1 MPIESAAP
9 QQTDCSVTWIHDPNV
24 RKRASPLVEH
34 AMDIAEFEDLIDRLG
49 DDPSRWPD
57 DQRREAERL
66 VATSTEAQR
75 LIADAKAVREA
86 LAAPP
91 VRAPAGLADRIVAA
105 ARQAPVGPQGSPEG
119 EPGQPAATKV
129 FAR

>member
-1 MPIESAAP
+1 
-9 QQTDCSVTWIHDPNV
+9 
-24 RKRASPLVEH
+24 
-34 AMDIAEFEDLIDRLG
+34 MDIAEFEDLIDRLG
-49 DDPSRWPD
+49 EDPSRWPD

-75 LIADAKAVREA
+75 LLADAKAAREA

-91 VRAPAGLADRIVAA
+91 IRAPAGLADRIVAA
-105 ARQAPVGPQGSPEG
+105 ARQTPVEPQGSPES
-119 EPGQPAATKV
+119 EADQPAAAKV

>member
-1 MPIESAAP
+1 MRRRANPLIER
-9 QQTDCSVTWIHDPNV
+9 V
-24 RKRASPLVEH
+24 
-34 AMDIAEFEDLIDRLG
+34 MDIAEFEDLIDRLG

-57 DQRREAERL
+57 DQRRAAEHLLAASAEARSLLGE
-66 VATSTEAQR
+66 
-75 LIADAKAVREA
+75 AKAVREA

-105 ARQAPVGPQGSPEG
+105 ARQAPADPQTSPDQQAI
-119 EPGQPAATKV
+119 QPSDAKV